1 MKFRTSITV
10 DLPRERMIQLFDNAA
25 TMKEWQP
32 TLVSFEPI
40 SGTPGQP
47 GSKSRLTYR
56 NGKRAFEL
64 IETVTKRDLPREFTG
79 TYEGK
84 GVWNEV
90 RNTFEEAG
98 PSQTLWHSDCEFRMT
113 GFLKVMA
120 FLMPGAFKKESFKI
134 QERFKVWAEG
144 QG

>member
-10 DLPRERMIQLFDNAA
+10 DLPRERMIQLFDNPA

-47 GSKSRLTYR
+47 GAKSRLKYR
-56 NGKRAFEL
+56 MGRREIEM
-64 IETVTKRDLPREFTG
+64 IETVTKRDLPRELTG
-79 TYEGK
+79 TYEAK

-90 RNTFEEAG
+90 RNTFEDAG
-98 PSQTLWHSDCEFRMT
+98 PSRTLWHSDCEFRFT
-113 GFLKVMA
+113 GFMKLMD
-120 FLMPGAFKKESFKI
+120 FLMPGAFKKESAKI
-134 QERFKVWAEG
+134 QERFKAWAEK